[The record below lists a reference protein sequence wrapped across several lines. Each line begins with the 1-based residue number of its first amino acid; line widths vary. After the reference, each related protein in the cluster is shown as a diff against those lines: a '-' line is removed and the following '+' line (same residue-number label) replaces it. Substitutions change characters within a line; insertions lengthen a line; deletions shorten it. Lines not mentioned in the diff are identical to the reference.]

1 MYYIILIFIVF
12 ILIYLLNPFSFKE
25 AFTDE
30 ERKQIAKE
38 NKEKE
43 EQENA
48 KIVKN
53 KAQ

>member
-12 ILIYLLNPFSFKE
+12 ILIYLWNPFSFKE

-38 NKEKE
+38 KKSD
-43 EQENA
+43 
-48 KIVKN
+48 KVRLKKSI
-53 KAQ
+53 